1 MTTLTNQPSF
11 SSYLEKVDQK
21 ITQSLL
27 GFGEKTKLRDACEY
41 ALMSGGKRFRPLI
54 VILVAEALNNHLDA
68 SDVALAV
75 EFFHTASLIVDDLPC
90 MDDDDQRR
98 DKPSTH
104 KIYGESTA
112 LLASYSLM
120 TAGFGKIHQ
129 NAEVLKKSSL
139 PFSAS
144 SDVICSLALSIA
156 TQCSGILGA
165 TGGQFFDL
173 FPPDHSLETA
183 QRIISQKTGAL
194 FEIAFTFGWLF
205 GGGDIKQLGLVKKLA
220 HHFGFAFQVAD
231 DLHDIKQDQ
240 QEKLKLSIAYMLG
253 PEKALEYF
261 QSELSSCCEHLKKL
275 GLFTPSFEKI
285 IDMLSHYA
293 RFEK

>member
-1 MTTLTNQPSF
+1 MTTLMNQPAF
-11 SSYLEKVDQK
+11 SSHLEKVDQK
-21 ITQSLL
+21 IVESLL
-27 GFGEKTKLRDACEY
+27 EFGDKTKLRDACEY

-54 VILVAEALNNHLDA
+54 VILVAEALNNRLDVLE
-68 SDVALAV
+68 SALAV

-120 TAGFGKIHQ
+120 TAGFSKIHQ
-129 NAEVLKKSSL
+129 NAEVLKASVSS
-139 PFSAS
+139 FAAN
-144 SDVICSLALSIA
+144 SDVICALALSVA
-156 TQCSGILGA
+156 TRCAGILGA

-173 FPPDHSLETA
+173 FPPDHSLKTA

-194 FEIAFTFGWLF
+194 FELAFTFGWLF
-205 GGGDIKQLGLVKKLA
+205 GGGDTKQLELIQKLA
-220 HHFGFAFQVAD
+220 HHFGFAFQIAD
-231 DLHDIKQDQ
+231 DLHDIKQDE
-240 QEKLKLSIAYMLG
+240 QEEPKLSIAHLLG

-261 QSELSSCCEHLKKL
+261 QDELSSCCECLKKL
-275 GLFTPSFEKI
+275 GLFTPAFEKI
-285 IDMLSHYA
+285 IEMLSFYA
-293 RFEK
+293 RVEK

>member
-1 MTTLTNQPSF
+1 MTTLNSPSSF
-11 SSYLEKVDQK
+11 SSHLEKVDEK
-21 ITQSLL
+21 IIQSLFD
-27 GFGEKTKLRDACEY
+27 FGEKTKLRDACEY

-54 VILVAEALNNHLDA
+54 VILVAEALNNHLDV
-68 SDVALAV
+68 SDAALAV

-120 TAGFGKIHQ
+120 TAGFGKIHK
-129 NAEVLKKSSL
+129 NAEVIKKSFP
-139 PFSAS
+139 PFSAL
-144 SDVICSLALSIA
+144 SDVICTLALSIA

-173 FPPDHSLETA
+173 FPPDNSLETA

-194 FEIAFTFGWLF
+194 FEISFAFGWLF
-205 GGGDIKQLGLVKKLA
+205 GGGDMKQLKLVKKLA
-220 HHFGFAFQVAD
+220 HHFGFAFQIAD
-231 DLHDIKQDQ
+231 DLHDIKQDE
-240 QEKLKLSIAYMLG
+240 QENLKLSIVHMLG

-261 QSELSSCCEHLKKL
+261 QNELFRCCEYLKKL
-275 GLFTPSFEKI
+275 GLFTPSFERI
-285 IDMLSHYA
+285 IDMLFHYA

>member
-1 MTTLTNQPSF
+1 MTTLMKQPSF
-11 SSYLEKVDQK
+11 SSHLERVDQK

-27 GFGEKTKLRDACEY
+27 EFGEKTKLRDACEY

-54 VILVAEALNNHLDA
+54 VILVAEALNNQLDVLDA
-68 SDVALAV
+68 ALAV

-120 TAGFGKIHQ
+120 TAGFGKIYQ
-129 NAEVLKKSSL
+129 SAEVLKKSSS

-144 SDVICSLALSIA
+144 SDVICSLALCIA

-173 FPPDHSLETA
+173 FPPDDSLETA
-183 QRIISQKTGAL
+183 QKIIAQKTGTL
-194 FEIAFTFGWLF
+194 FEIAFAFGWLF
-205 GGGDIKQLGLVKKLA
+205 GGGSAKQLGLIKKLA
-220 HHFGFAFQVAD
+220 HHFGFAFQIAD
-231 DLHDIKQDQ
+231 DLHDIKQDA
-240 QEKLKLSIAYMLG
+240 QEDPRLSIAHMLG
-253 PEKALEYF
+253 PEKAREYF
-261 QSELSSCCEHLKKL
+261 QNELSSCCVCLKKL
-275 GLFTPSFEKI
+275 DLFTPSFEKI
-285 IDMLSHYA
+285 INMLSDYA

>member
-90 MDDDDQRR
+90 MDDEDQRR

-205 GGGDIKQLGLVKKLA
+205 GGGNIKQLGLVKKLA
-220 HHFGFAFQVAD
+220 HHFGFAFQIAD

>member
-1 MTTLTNQPSF
+1 MTILINQASF
-11 SSYLEKVDQK
+11 SSYLEKIDQK
-21 ITQSLL
+21 IIQSLL

-54 VILVAEALNNHLDA
+54 VILVAEALNNQLDV
-68 SDVALAV
+68 SDAALAV

-90 MDDDDQRR
+90 MDNDDQRR
-98 DKPSTH
+98 EKPSTH
-104 KIYGESTA
+104 KIYGESIA

-120 TAGFGKIHQ
+120 TAGFGKIYQ
-129 NAEVLKKSSL
+129 NAEILKKSPSS
-139 PFSAS
+139 FSAS
-144 SDVICSLALSIA
+144 SDVICTLALSIA
-156 TQCSGILGA
+156 TECSGILGA

-173 FPPDHSLETA
+173 FPPDLSLKTA
-183 QRIISQKTGAL
+183 QRIISQKTGTL

-205 GGGDIKQLGLVKKLA
+205 GGGNIKQLELVKKLA
-220 HHFGFAFQVAD
+220 HHFGFAFQIAD

-240 QEKLKLSIAYMLG
+240 QENPKLSIAYMLG

-261 QSELSSCCEHLKKL
+261 QNELFSFSECLKNL
-275 GLFTPSFEKI
+275 GLFTLSFEKM

>member
-1 MTTLTNQPSF
+1 MIILNSQPSF
-11 SSYLEKVDQK
+11 SSHLEKVDQK

-54 VILVAEALNNHLDA
+54 VILVAEALNNHLDV
-68 SDVALAV
+68 SDAALAV

-120 TAGFGKIHQ
+120 TAGFSKIHK
-129 NAEVLKKSSL
+129 NAEVLKKSFL

-144 SDVICSLALSIA
+144 SDVICTLALSVA

-173 FPPDHSLETA
+173 FPPDNSLETA

-194 FEIAFTFGWLF
+194 FEIAFAFGWLF
-205 GGGDIKQLGLVKKLA
+205 GGGDIKQLELIKKLA
-220 HHFGFAFQVAD
+220 HHFGFAFQIAD
-231 DLHDIKQDQ
+231 DLHDIKQDE
-240 QEKLKLSIAYMLG
+240 QENLKLSIAHMLG
-253 PEKALEYF
+253 PEKVLEYF
-261 QSELSSCCEHLKKL
+261 QKELSSCCECLKKL
-275 GLFTPSFEKI
+275 DLFTPSFEKI

-293 RFEK
+293 WFEK

>member
-1 MTTLTNQPSF
+1 MTTLKNQPSF
-11 SSYLEKVDQK
+11 SSHLEKIDQK

-27 GFGEKTKLRDACEY
+27 DFGEKTKLRDACEY

-54 VILVAEALNNHLDA
+54 VILVAEALNNHLDV
-68 SDVALAV
+68 SDAALAV

-120 TAGFGKIHQ
+120 TAGFSKIHQ
-129 NAEVLKKSSL
+129 NAETLKKSSSA
-139 PFSAS
+139 FSAS
-144 SDVICSLALSIA
+144 SDVICTTALSIA
-156 TQCSGILGA
+156 AQCSGILGA

-173 FPPDHSLETA
+173 FPPDHSLETV
-183 QRIISQKTGAL
+183 QRVISQKTGTL
-194 FEIAFTFGWLF
+194 FEIAFAFGWLF
-205 GGGDIKQLGLVKKLA
+205 GGGDRKQLELVKKLA
-220 HHFGFAFQVAD
+220 HHFGFAFQIAD
-231 DLHDIKQDQ
+231 DLHDIQQDE
-240 QEKLKLSIAYMLG
+240 QENLKLSIAHLLG
-253 PEKALEYF
+253 PERALEYF
-261 QSELSSCCEHLKKL
+261 QKELSNCCEYLNKL

-293 RFEK
+293 RLEK

>member
-1 MTTLTNQPSF
+1 MTTLTKQPSF
-11 SSYLEKVDQK
+11 SSHLEKVDQK

-27 GFGEKTKLRDACEY
+27 EFGEKTKLRDACEY

-54 VILVAEALNNHLDA
+54 VILVAEALSNQLDVLDA
-68 SDVALAV
+68 ALAV

-129 NAEVLKKSSL
+129 NAKNLKESSS
-139 PFSAS
+139 PFSVS
-144 SDVICSLALSIA
+144 SDVICTLALSTA

-183 QRIISQKTGAL
+183 QRVISQKTGTL

-205 GGGDIKQLGLVKKLA
+205 GGGDIKQLELVKKLA
-220 HHFGFAFQVAD
+220 HHFGFAFQIAD
-231 DLHDIKQDQ
+231 DLHDIKQDE
-240 QEKLKLSIAYMLG
+240 QENLKLSIAHLLG

-261 QSELSSCCEHLKKL
+261 QNELSSCCKCLKKL
-275 GLFTPSFEKI
+275 DLFTPSFENI
-285 IDMLSHYA
+285 IDMLSHYTK
-293 RFEK
+293 FEK

>member
-1 MTTLTNQPSF
+1 MITLTKQPFF
-11 SSYLEKVDQK
+11 STHLEKVDQK

-27 GFGEKTKLRDACEY
+27 ELGEKTKLRDACEY

-54 VILVAEALNNHLDA
+54 VLLVAEALNNQLDVLDA
-68 SDVALAV
+68 ALAV

-104 KIYGESTA
+104 KIYGESIA

-120 TAGFGKIHQ
+120 IAGFGKIHQ
-129 NAEVLKKSSL
+129 NAEVIKKSSS

-144 SDVICSLALSIA
+144 SDVICTLTLSIA

-173 FPPDHSLETA
+173 FPPDDSLKTA
-183 QRIISQKTGAL
+183 RKIISQQTGTL
-194 FEIAFTFGWLF
+194 FEIAFAFGWLF
-205 GGGDIKQLGLVKKLA
+205 GGGNIKQLGLIKKLA
-220 HHFGFAFQVAD
+220 HHFGFAFQIAD
-231 DLHDIKQDQ
+231 DLHDIKQDA
-240 QEKLKLSIAYMLG
+240 QEDLKLSIAYMLG
-253 PEKALEYF
+253 SEKALEYF
-261 QSELSSCCEHLKKL
+261 QNELSSCCECLKKL
-275 GLFTPSFEKI
+275 ALFTPSFEKI
-285 IDMLSHYA
+285 IDMLSQYA